1 MIQSITRQ
9 SEIGYCVSVMDHKYK
24 SLLQNIPTRHVIT
37 PVKSF
42 SKDDIKTQ
50 LRSLRELDI
59 VTFFIIGSLRTIK
72 NVLDAADENQYFGRK
87 TAWFALS
94 LDKGDISCNCKDATI
109 VYMRPTPDAKS
120 RDRMGKIK
128 TTYSM
133 NGEPEITSAFYFDLS
148 LRTFLAVK

>member
-1 MIQSITRQ
+1 MKKP
-9 SEIGYCVSVMDHKYK
+9 EFSVMDHKYK

-59 VTFFIIGSLRTIK
+59 VNFFVVGSLRTIK
-72 NVLDAADENQYFGRK
+72 NVLEAADENQYFGKK

-94 LDKGDISCNCKDATI
+94 LDKGDISCTCKDATI

-120 RDRMGKIK
+120 RDRLGKIK

>member
-1 MIQSITRQ
+1 MMTLI
-9 SEIGYCVSVMDHKYK
+9 VVLVMDHKYK

-42 SKDDIKTQ
+42 NKDEIKNQ

-59 VTFFIIGSLRTIK
+59 VNFFVIGSLRTIK

-94 LDKGDISCNCKDATI
+94 LDKGDISCGCKDATI

-120 RDRMGKIK
+120 RDRLGKIK

-148 LRTFLAVK
+148 LRTFLAIK

>member
-1 MIQSITRQ
+1 MKVYSHLSNVIVQGPSEILEFLVRKHLDDGSITLIVQR
-9 SEIGYCVSVMDHKYK
+9 EYLVLI
-24 SLLQNIPTRHVIT
+24 
-37 PVKSF
+37 
-42 SKDDIKTQ
+42 
-50 LRSLRELDI
+50 RSLRELDI
-59 VTFFIIGSLRTIK
+59 VNFFIIGRLKTIK

-94 LDKGDISCNCKDATI
+94 LDKGDISCGCKDATI

-120 RDRMGKIK
+120 RDRLGKIK

-133 NGEPEITSAFYFDLS
+133 NGEPEITSAFYFDMS